1 MAGTCLLIKTDA
13 GGRHEQI
20 IGYSL
25 TTPLELPD
33 SEKRLIIMG
42 SQWSEYAT
50 RAPQEDRA
58 EAIATV
64 LGIPVLA
71 IDMPGQ
77 SPESSGLTYV
87 QKQGIKRG
95 DFSVLGQSLW
105 DTASLAVS
113 RERKKSLLE
122 HEVILLGMSQASSI
136 VSSML
141 ATAPEKVAIS
151 DVVNWNGPA
160 IANSG
165 DRSARGLL
173 RDFVVDGP
181 KDDKL
186 YKDRNPGWAYRE
198 GPLELAR
205 VLRRPRGHILSFL
218 GLARANDAKTLA
230 ACLTGEKGFNGRIH
244 IVHSALDTVSAARD
258 NEAAARLLKGLPGT
272 DVRWAP
278 LPGEHHAVL
287 NHLPAIAA
295 VMQQVVRL
303 EY

>member
-1 MAGTCLLIKTDA
+1 MVGTCLLTETDP

-33 SEKRLIIMG
+33 SERRLIIMG

-58 EAIATV
+58 EAMATV

-95 DFSVLGQSLW
+95 DFSALGRSLW
-105 DTASLAVS
+105 ETAGSAVF

-122 HEVILLGMSQASSI
+122 YEIILLGMSQASSI
-136 VSSML
+136 DSAMAV
-141 ATAPEKVAIS
+141 TAPEKVAIS
-151 DVVNWNGPA
+151 DVVSWNGPA
-160 IANSG
+160 IANNG
-165 DRSARGLL
+165 NRLARGLL

-186 YKDRNPGWAYRE
+186 Y
-198 GPLELAR
+198 
-205 VLRRPRGHILSFL
+205 
-218 GLARANDAKTLA
+218 
-230 ACLTGEKGFNGRIH
+230 
-244 IVHSALDTVSAARD
+244 
-258 NEAAARLLKGLPGT
+258 
-272 DVRWAP
+272 
-278 LPGEHHAVL
+278 
-287 NHLPAIAA
+287 
-295 VMQQVVRL
+295 
-303 EY
+303 